1 MNKGPEH
8 FFKEDI
14 QTAKWYMKRCSTSLI
29 IREIQIKSTIRY
41 HLTSVSM
48 LLLLLLLSRFSRVQ
62 LCATP

>member
-14 QTAKWYMKRCSTSLI
+14 QTAKRYMKRCSISLI

-48 LLLLLLLSRFSRVQ
+48 LLLLLLLSRFSRV
-62 LCATP
+62 